1 MPIAKLNDDSEF
13 DALPRGHPQIVIS
26 SLTERGSH
34 KMEILGYFQGVLVG
48 PKVPFKEPGRPLT
61 YS

>member
-34 KMEILGYFQGVLVG
+34 KMEILGYFQGMREVTKGERWVT
-48 PKVPFKEPGRPLT
+48 KI
-61 YS
+61 